1 MNKRLVNNVLLNVT
15 HVQSCWKILQISK
28 GKENICYKT
37 KAEMF
42 RQKILNQKK
51 MEGYG
56 HTDGFMNSE
65 SYTVRQSKITEVFS
79 TDYLGG
85 VTPGAPIGQ

>member
-1 MNKRLVNNVLLNVT
+1 
-15 HVQSCWKILQISK
+15 
-28 GKENICYKT
+28 
-37 KAEMF
+37 MF
-42 RQKILNQKK
+42 RQTILNQKK